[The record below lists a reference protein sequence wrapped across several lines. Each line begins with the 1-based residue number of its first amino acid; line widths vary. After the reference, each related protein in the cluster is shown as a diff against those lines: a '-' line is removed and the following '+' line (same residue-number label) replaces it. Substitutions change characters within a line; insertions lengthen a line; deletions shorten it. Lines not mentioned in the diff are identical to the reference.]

1 MGDRNANTHRKVVG
15 WIWLRAEEIL
25 WALAPLAI
33 VCLILLLCARGVLY
47 LLFAF
52 GIRTA
57 PDTAEDAED
66 AVLLLAMI
74 VVPLLLRIAR
84 VLEEIAK
91 RME

>member
-1 MGDRNANTHRKVVG
+1 MGDRDASIYRKVDG
-15 WIWLRAEEIL
+15 WIWLRAEQFL
-25 WALAPLAI
+25 GALVPLGI
-33 VCLILLLCARGVLY
+33 VCLILVLCARGVQS

-52 GIRTA
+52 GIRAA
-57 PDTAEDAED
+57 PETNGAED

-91 RME
+91 RIE